1 MNARATFVGCLLA
14 LCAAGALQSAAA
26 PARLHYEPA
35 VVQLSGTV
43 VIESQFGRP
52 NYGENPA
59 TDEQVKIAVLELDRP
74 VSVVGDPKSDF
85 NQESVDNIQRMQLVD
100 LKGGRFSPYAGK
112 HVRVSGTLFHAI
124 TGHHYTDVLL
134 TVRTIQ
140 QSR

>member
-1 MNARATFVGCLLA
+1 MTIKGVIVACSLG
-14 LCAAGALQSAAA
+14 LCATGALQSAAA
-26 PARLHYEPA
+26 PARLHYEP
-35 VVQLSGTV
+35 VLVQLSGTV
-43 VIESQFGRP
+43 VIESQFGPP

-59 TDEQVKIAVLELDRP
+59 TDMQVKIAVLELDRP
-74 VSVVGDPKSDF
+74 VSVVGDPKDEF